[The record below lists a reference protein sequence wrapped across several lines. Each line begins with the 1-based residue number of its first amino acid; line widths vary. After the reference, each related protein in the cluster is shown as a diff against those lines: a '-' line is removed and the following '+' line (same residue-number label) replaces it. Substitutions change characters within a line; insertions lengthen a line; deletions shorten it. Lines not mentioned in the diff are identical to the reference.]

1 MARPLAPPPT
11 TAMLHRLT
19 VHAAQ
24 SIKLGMPP
32 TAALKYELHHRI
44 YPFLMSTAN
53 ACAERRPGEP
63 RTPLD
68 FKMVLNDPRT
78 KARFMSALLSAIG
91 INLLVYH
98 DISLDA
104 SDCDD
109 VLIEELGGAG
119 EAILREAM
127 VRALAT
133 SFQNVGGEFFS
144 AQEIDLLRTRQAAL
158 VKALNERGKTA
169 QAFFQKLAEVEA
181 LVGEFWQIE
190 GQIDELM
197 HGEADRRFWP

>member
-11 TAMLHRLT
+11 NAMLHRLAT
-19 VHAAQ
+19 HTAQ

-32 TAALKYELHHRI
+32 PAALKYELHHRI
-44 YPFLMSTAN
+44 YPFLTSTAN
-53 ACAERRPGEP
+53 ACAERRPGEL

-68 FKMVLNDPRT
+68 FKLALNDPRT

-98 DISLDA
+98 DISLEA

-119 EAILREAM
+119 EAILREAV
-127 VRALAT
+127 VRALAA
-133 SFQNVGGEFFS
+133 SFQNVVGKFFS
-144 AQEIDLLRTRQAAL
+144 VQEIDLLRSRQAAL

-169 QAFFQKLAEVEA
+169 QTFFQKLAEVEA
-181 LVGEFWQIE
+181 LVDEFWQIE
-190 GQIDELM
+190 GQIDELL
-197 HGEADRRFWP
+197 HDEPNWRFWP

>member
-1 MARPLAPPPT
+1 
-11 TAMLHRLT
+11 MLHRLAI
-19 VHAAQ
+19 HAAQ

-32 TAALKYELHHRI
+32 IAALKYELHHHI
-44 YPFLMSTAN
+44 YPLLMSTAN
-53 ACAERRPGEP
+53 GCAEKRPGEP

-68 FKMVLNDPRT
+68 FRLVLNDPRT

-91 INLLVYH
+91 VNLLVYH

-104 SDCDD
+104 SDCDA

-119 EAILREAM
+119 EAALREAL
-127 VRALAT
+127 VRALAA
-133 SFQNVGGEFFS
+133 SFQNAGGEFFS
-144 AQEIDLLRTRQAAL
+144 AQEIDVLRTRQAAL
-158 VKALNERGKTA
+158 VKALNERGKTVRT
-169 QAFFQKLAEVEA
+169 FFQKLAEVEA
-181 LVGEFWQIE
+181 LVDEFWQIE